1 MYGEGWNS
9 TVGLEMAQ
17 GDPAALRRY
26 VVDET
31 ARRLF
36 AVAGAVAEDNG
47 FDDFSEI
54 MNHDGDDG
62 VSPMESVVAELAA
75 IAGNYPAII
84 EAFRGS
90 DDWED
95 DVHSEDAFR
104 AASAAVAESLETA
117 AGLWSDRPSAPEI

>member
-1 MYGEGWNS
+1 
-9 TVGLEMAQ
+9 MAQ